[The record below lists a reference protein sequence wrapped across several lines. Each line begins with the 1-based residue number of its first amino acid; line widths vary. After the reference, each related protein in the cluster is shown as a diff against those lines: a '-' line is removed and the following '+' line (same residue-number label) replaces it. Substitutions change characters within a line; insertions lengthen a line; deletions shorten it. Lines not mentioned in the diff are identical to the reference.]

1 MIKAE
6 DSELASLN
14 LIKVSKID
22 IAGPTHSTTVKS
34 LEHGLKK
41 LFNSSYIN
49 CEIVIFSTFTLSW
62 NRVGSVH
69 VSFHN
74 LLFLLEVISSLPPAA
89 ILIGKLSLCCLYKK
103 DKIHLEMTP
112 N

>member
-49 CEIVIFSTFTLSW
+49 CDIFYFHFELEQGW
-62 NRVGSVH
+62 FGSCFF
-69 VSFHN
+69 S
-74 LLFLLEVISSLPPAA
+74 
-89 ILIGKLSLCCLYKK
+89 
-103 DKIHLEMTP
+103 
-112 N
+112 